1 MNINNNKETIHIPFG
16 FASDGGGV
24 AVRAAHMMYPN
35 ANIDTDMNETEAK
48 IALGATALTGGI
60 IAAPTTTLLSVA
72 GEGLRQG
79 VHYAN
84 ANNYISKNPKIK
96 SLTNAGAD
104 IIGLSLPLYK
114 AKSLIALPLAISA
127 VTTAKDKLNN
137 PNITGDQE
145 LQTFVNRYETLN
157 AIQGLLIQG
166 KYYNYLAK
174 AKQATTQLD
183 KLKFL
188 RKAVDTNNKLKPL
201 SNMGIGTDIL
211 QLDMGDNNINNLIGC
226 IGQPLWKIGLNNKLK
241 RIPKIG
247 NHLDNIFDL
256 LAFGLNGYDIINN
269 GYDSY
274 NYYLKNK

>member
-1 MNINNNKETIHIPFG
+1 ME
-16 FASDGGGV
+16 GV
-24 AVRAAHMMYPN
+24 AVRAAHMMYSN

-104 IIGLSLPLYK
+104 IIGLSLPLHK

-127 VTTAKDKLNN
+127 ATTAKDKLNN

-157 AIQGLLIQG
+157 AIQGLLLQG

-183 KLKFL
+183 KLNFL

-211 QLDMGDNNINNLIGC
+211 QLDMGDNNINNLIGG

-241 RIPKIG
+241 RIPKIE

-256 LAFGLNGYDIINN
+256 LGFGLNGYDIVNN